1 MEVLFNDP
9 ENMDIKM
16 TSTIVDNKSQGM
28 RDNAQNWGDIRH
40 IESIK
45 EQANTQFKSEEYVKA
60 IEAYTKAL
68 GFSSAPVET
77 RHTLL
82 SNQAQFPE
90 EHYSQASLLSSQD
103 FKNFEG
109 LKWDPLTAA
118 KKKLKKDIQVTGE
131 SEGKS

>member
-82 SNQAQFPE
+82 SNQAQCYMLLHEWDTAFNDTTLAMC
-90 EHYSQASLLSSQD
+90 SQHLS
-103 FKNFEG
+103 
-109 LKWDPLTAA
+109 P
-118 KKKLKKDIQVTGE
+118 
-131 SEGKS
+131 